1 MPLIFYARG
10 DSSSANNAALN
21 AQNTSTTP
29 VTTLEFQ
36 PTSGGDV
43 ILDYNSGLTDP
54 DTTVLINGT
63 SYNFTMEFSGTL
75 PVTNK
80 LGNVNGNDLRSE
92 EIAVIT
98 VQDYPTAGE
107 VQRLFFLTNG
117 TTSQATMNSFPN
129 GAHAIGNVDTTT
141 NVVICFAR
149 GTLIR
154 TPDGEVPVEQLKAG
168 DMVMNSHGQAVKL
181 IWVAKSRWSGL
192 DLILDPT
199 LRPIRI
205 AQNSFGEGLPYR
217 DLDVSPRHRVILD
230 DALAGLFFGQEKV
243 MVPAKFLSE
252 PLAQQIC
259 PADGIEYYHLL
270 LKDHDVLISNG
281 LETESFQPGRRAM
294 ATMAAETS
302 ADYFKMFSLIQQQ
315 AFEKRHDAYYSLK
328 SHEAQL
334 LLSETRAFA

>member
-1 MPLIFYARG
+1 MALIFYARG

-29 VTTLEFQ
+29 TTTLEFQ

-63 SYNFTMEFSGTL
+63 SYNFTLEFSGTL
-75 PVTNK
+75 PGTNK
-80 LGNVNGNDLRSE
+80 LGNVNGNDLRGE

-107 VQRLFFLTNG
+107 VQRFFFLTNG
-117 TTSQATMNSFPN
+117 TTSLATMNSFPN
-129 GAHAIGNVDTTT
+129 GAHAIDGVDTTT
-141 NVVICFAR
+141 NVAICFAR

-154 TPDGEVPVEQLKAG
+154 TPGGDVPVEQLNAG
-168 DMVMNSHGQAVKL
+168 DMVMNCDGQAVKL
-181 IWVAKSRWSGL
+181 IWIAKTRWSGL

-217 DLDVSPRHRVILD
+217 DLDVSPRHRVIVD
-230 DALAGLFFGQEKV
+230 NVLAGLFFGEEKV
-243 MVPAKFLSE
+243 MVPAKFLGA
-252 PLAQQIC
+252 PLAQQVC

-270 LKDHDVLISNG
+270 LNNHDVLISNG
-281 LETESFQPGRRAM
+281 LETESLQPGKRAM
-294 ATMAAETS
+294 ASMAAETS
-302 ADYFKMFSLIQQQ
+302 ADYFKMFSPRQQQ
-315 AFEKRHDAYYSLK
+315 AFEQRHDAFYSLK
-328 SHEAQL
+328 SHEARL
-334 LLSETRAFA
+334 LFSDTHAAA

>member
-1 MPLIFYARG
+1 MPFIFYARG

-75 PVTNK
+75 PGSNK
-80 LGNVNGNDLRSE
+80 LGNVNGNDLRGE

-98 VQDYPTAGE
+98 VQDYPTEGE

-117 TTSQATMNSFPN
+117 TTSQATMDSFPN
-129 GAHAIGNVDTTT
+129 GAHAISGVDTTT
-141 NVVICFAR
+141 NVAICFAR

-154 TPDGEVPVEQLKAG
+154 TPGGDVPVEQLKTG
-168 DMVMNSHGQAVKL
+168 DRVMNGDGQAVKL
-181 IWVAKSRWSGL
+181 IWIAKTDWSGL
-192 DLILDPT
+192 DLIMDPT

-217 DLDVSPRHRVILD
+217 DLDVSPRHRVVVD
-230 DALAGLFFGQEKV
+230 DAMAGLFFGADRV
-243 MVPAKFLSE
+243 MVPAKFLAA
-252 PLAQQIC
+252 PLAQQFC
-259 PADGIEYYHLL
+259 PADGIQYYHLL
-270 LKDHDVLISNG
+270 LKNHDILISNG
-281 LETESFQPGRRAM
+281 LETESFQPGKRAM
-294 ATMAAETS
+294 ASLDMVRAE
-302 ADYFKMFSLIQQQ
+302 
-315 AFEKRHDAYYSLK
+315 
-328 SHEAQL
+328 
-334 LLSETRAFA
+334 